1 MCWSDEWRRAR
12 LGILLKRLALVS
24 PSALNIGIR
33 MICRLVICL
42 LTLAA
47 LPRLGLSQSSADWP
61 VHSMERPKPP
71 VVTPPT
77 ATPGPPPADAIVLF
91 DGRSLAEWRSANDAP
106 ARWRLV
112 DGAMEVVRGTGG
124 ISTARSFGDLQL
136 HIEFRTVAPPTGDG
150 QNRSNSGVFLM
161 GRYEV
166 QVLDS
171 YENVTYADGQ
181 AAALYGQHPPRVNA
195 SRAPGEWQS
204 YDITFRR
211 PRFAPDGRVMEPA
224 RITMYH
230 NGVLVHQDQAFQGA
244 TAHMRRAVYE
254 AHESRLPLSLQ
265 DHGDAVRF
273 RNIWVRDLESSG
285 AVGPTSSVAPPARFT
300 DPQRVAKLRAA
311 FPAIDS
317 LVASFAAARRVPGYA
332 YGIVIDGQLAHVVAG
347 GIRETRTRAPVDTS
361 TVFRIASMSKSFAAL
376 AILQLRD
383 EGKLSLDDPVA
394 MHVPEFAGLRYAS
407 SDAPRITVRH
417 LLTHSAGFPEDNPW
431 GDQQL
436 DATEDAFSAMMRRGI
451 PFSTAPGT
459 AYEYSNYGFAVL
471 GRIVTNVSG
480 IPYARYLRERILTP
494 LGMHSTTL
502 ESSEVNPNRLAYG
515 YRVQDG
521 QWLLEPP
528 LPDGA
533 FGVMGGMLTTPADL
547 TRWVAYMLDAWP
559 ARDSDD
565 RGPVRRSSVREM
577 QQLQRYG
584 SAFTN
589 VTPDAQTLVAS
600 GYGYGLGVSENCDFR
615 HIVAHTGGLP
625 GYGSIM
631 RWLPEHGVGIIA
643 LGSLTYTGWGTVV
656 DQAFGILK
664 RSGGLEARAPQPSPV
679 LELRRAQVT
688 RLVQNWSAPL
698 ADSLA
703 AMNLFRDESADR
715 RAAQIAQLR
724 DAAGGSCVNEGPF
737 VVENAL
743 RGRWKMRCATGDLVV
758 RITLAPTEPAQV
770 QFLSVATTTREA
782 TLSPPTACRRQD
794 R

>member
-1 MCWSDEWRRAR
+1 MD
-12 LGILLKRLALVS
+12 
-24 PSALNIGIR
+24 
-33 MICRLVICL
+33 
-42 LTLAA
+42 
-47 LPRLGLSQSSADWP
+47 
-61 VHSMERPKPP
+61 RPKPP
-71 VVTPPT
+71 VV
-77 ATPGPPPADAIVLF
+77 APPAASTPAPAPSDAIVLF
-91 DGRSLAEWRSANDAP
+91 DGRSLDEWVSANNAP
-106 ARWRLV
+106 ARWRIV
-112 DGAMEVVRGTGG
+112 DGAMEVVRNTG
-124 ISTARSFGDLQL
+124 SVTTRRVFGDIQL
-136 HIEFRTVAPPTGDG
+136 HVEFRTVAPPTGDG
-150 QNRSNSGVFLM
+150 QNRSNSGIFLM

-171 YENVTYADGQ
+171 YENPTYADGQ

-195 SRAPGEWQS
+195 SRAPGQWQS

-211 PRFAPDGRVMEPA
+211 PRFGVDGRVIEPA

-244 TAHMRRAVYE
+244 TAHMRRAAYE
-254 AHESRLPLSLQ
+254 AHESRLPLALQ

-273 RNIWVRDLESSG
+273 RNIWVRDLEDRS
-285 AVGPTSSVAPPARFT
+285 ANGPLSSVAGPAMFT
-300 DPQRVAKLRAA
+300 DRQREQKLRSA

-317 LVASFAAARRVPGYA
+317 LVASFAASRRVPGYA
-332 YGIVIDGQLAHVVAG
+332 YGIVIDGKLAHVVAG
-347 GIRETRTRAPVDTS
+347 GIRETRTRAAVDTS

-394 MHVPEFAGLRYAS
+394 RHVPEFASLRYAS

-480 IPYARYLRERILTP
+480 VPYAQYLRERILLP
-494 LGMHSTTL
+494 LGMNSTTL
-502 ESSEVNPNRLAYG
+502 ESRDVNPNRLAYG

-521 QWLLEPP
+521 EWLLEPA

-559 ARDSDD
+559 ARSDD
-565 RGPVRRSSVREM
+565 DYDSHSGPTPAGDRARPVQRSSVREM
-577 QQLQRYG
+577 QQMQRYG

-589 VTPDAQTLVAS
+589 VTADVQTLVAS

-643 LGSLTYTGWGTVV
+643 LGSLTYTGWGSVV

-664 RSGGLEARAPQPSPV
+664 RSGGLEPRTPQPSPV

-688 RLVQNWSAPL
+688 RLVQRWSAPL

-770 QFLSVATTTREA
+770 QFLSVTPTSRES
-782 TLSPPTACRRQD
+782 TLSGPVACRRS
-794 R
+794 